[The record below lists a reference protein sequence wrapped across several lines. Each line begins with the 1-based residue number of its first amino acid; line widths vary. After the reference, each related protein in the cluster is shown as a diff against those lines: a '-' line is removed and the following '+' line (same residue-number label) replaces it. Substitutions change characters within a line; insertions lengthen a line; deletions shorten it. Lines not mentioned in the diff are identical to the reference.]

1 MIETKPLMEIVFLE
15 DRLYRGMELLFD
27 MERRGELTGEYER
40 YLHLWSDLLDRYE
53 GLNAA

>member
-1 MIETKPLMEIVFLE
+1 MIEMKPRAEIVVLE

-27 MERRGELTGEYER
+27 LERRGELSGEYER

-53 GLNAA
+53 SLNTA